1 MTSKRNYPYY
11 NFRQSNLSYK
21 REKHCQKNCDIVY
34 DQHHDQ
40 YFCITCGTI
49 ILQSN
54 EYETEYY
61 SDPLFW
67 QKLKEKREKAK
78 EEKEKAKT
86 EKQKQKR
93 LKQKNKNRT
102 KKGVKK

>member
-1 MTSKRNYPYY
+1 MTIKRKHPYY

-21 REKHCQKNCDIVY
+21 RQTPCQKNCEILY

-40 YFCITCGTI
+40 YFCLTCGTI

-61 SDPLFW
+61 SDPQFW
-67 QKLKEKREKAK
+67 QKLKEKRKKAK
-78 EEKEKAKT
+78 EEKEK
-86 EKQKQKR
+86 QKH
-93 LKQKNKNRT
+93 LKQKNKKNKRE
-102 KKGVKK
+102 VKK